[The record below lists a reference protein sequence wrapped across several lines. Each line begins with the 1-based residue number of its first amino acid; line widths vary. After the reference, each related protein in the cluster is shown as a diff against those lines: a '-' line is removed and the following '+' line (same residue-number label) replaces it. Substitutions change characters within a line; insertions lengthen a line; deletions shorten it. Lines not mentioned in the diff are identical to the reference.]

1 MEWPPNSPDLNPIE
15 NMWSIIKRKVY
26 ANGKQFRSK
35 NQLWNA
41 IQAAA
46 KGISTDEVLKL
57 TSSMDRRLI
66 AVVARHGAYIKHWLS
81 NCPIRVF
88 FVFNSGFRSNI
99 FKLFKVAF

>member
-35 NQLWNA
+35 NKLWNA

-46 KGISTDEVLKL
+46 KEISTDEVLKL

-66 AVVARHGAYIKHWLS
+66 AVVASHGAYIKH
-81 NCPIRVF
+81 
-88 FVFNSGFRSNI
+88 
-99 FKLFKVAF
+99 